1 MGLNLNKGSMSVL
14 QINNVN
20 VIRGQLLFFFLQT
33 DRQEFCYGD
42 NIRTVVLKQPCIGE
56 CFMEE
61 ISLLLIT
68 DCIIIIIIIIS
79 FELLINPRRD
89 QFIV

>member
-14 QINNVN
+14 QSNNVN

-33 DRQEFCYGD
+33 ERQEFCYGD

-61 ISLLLIT
+61 ISLLLQT
-68 DCIIIIIIIIS
+68 V
-79 FELLINPRRD
+79 LLLFLLNCPRRD
-89 QFIV
+89 QFMV